1 MKTTQDTP
9 KLHKNCEK
17 WGKNAKAV
25 VRSHSK
31 CIETV
36 ENSQKSNKAPNNGQT
51 RIKMWKPRRK
61 ATQTSPK
68 SGQKTVKKLN
78 ETRSKPSK
86 TPQSCPKAAKTV
98 EKMPKLRD
106 HPQVSQ

>member
-17 WGKNAKAV
+17 LGKMLKLQD
-25 VRSHSK
+25 HTQK

-36 ENSQKSNKAPNNGQT
+36 ENSQKSNKAPHNGQN

-68 SGQKTVKKLN
+68 IGQKTVKMLN
-78 ETRSKPSK
+78 ESR
-86 TPQSCPKAAKTV
+86 
-98 EKMPKLRD
+98 
-106 HPQVSQ
+106 